1 VISTIGSCSE
11 QSNCI
16 VISTVG
22 LEEFDQIDNLSL
34 FPNPTSGNLTIQSSG
49 SQELKIIDVIGNVV
63 RKETVVAGVSKQI
76 DVTSLGAGSY
86 YLQSR
91 TKVIRF
97 VIQ

>member
-1 VISTIGSCSE
+1 
-11 QSNCI
+11 
-16 VISTVG
+16 VG
-22 LEEFDQIDNLSL
+22 LEELNQIDNLSL
-34 FPNPTSGNLTIQSSG
+34 FPNPTTGNLTIQSSS

-63 RKETVVAGVSKQI
+63 QKEHIVAGVSKQI
-76 DVTSLGAGSY
+76 DVTSLGSGSY